1 MRNNFD
7 VLIKQATEE
16 YSNFSIILDRF
27 SVGWMDTFIPSVF
40 PHDLYPTKQKASSAE
55 LLFKQLCLVE
65 SVSAETEK
73 VFELLVDVFRG
84 CLTRL

>member
-27 SVGWMDTFIPSVF
+27 SDGWMDTFIPSVF

-65 SVSAETEK
+65 EVFQQKQEK
-73 VFELLVDVFRG
+73 DLN
-84 CLTRL
+84 